1 MNTLKIKIMKIFSLF
16 ILAFIYSCTGKQEAQ
31 APALEVLPVL
41 SVNSGNATVYSEYP
55 ASVEGRVNVEIRPQV
70 NGTLDKVF
78 VDEGAYVTKGTP
90 LFKINARPYQERVNN
105 SKGRLLAAQS
115 ALTNARLEVE
125 KLTPLVANKVVSD
138 YQLKTAIATQR
149 IAEANLGQAKADLE
163 SARIDLGYTLI
174 TAPVNGYIGRLPK
187 KQGSL
192 VGIADPEALAEL
204 SDVHEVHVYF
214 SLSESDFVAFKTMY
228 PGKNLEQKIAHLP
241 EVELV
246 TADGT
251 IYGKKGKI
259 ELVNGQFDKNT
270 AAITLR
276 ASFPNTEGLL
286 RSGNTGKIRL
296 GLEFKNVINIPQA
309 ATQEMQDKL
318 FVYLVDKDNTISKK
332 SIEISG
338 NTGSNYIIKAGLQK
352 GDRIVSNGFDHIQE
366 GQKIQP
372 KLAAPKSPIQVATI
386 K

>member
-1 MNTLKIKIMKIFSLF
+1 MKIFYLF
-16 ILAFIYSCTGKQEAQ
+16 ILALLYSCTGKQEAP
-31 APALEVLPVL
+31 AAALEVLPVL
-41 SVNSGNATVYSEYP
+41 SVNSGDATVYSEYP

-78 VDEGAYVTKGTP
+78 VDEGDYVTKGTP

-125 KLTPLVANKVVSD
+125 KLTPLVDNKVVSD

-149 IAEANLGQAKADLE
+149 IAEANIGQAKADLE

-214 SLSESDFVAFKTMY
+214 SLSESDFVAFKSMY

-251 IYGKKGKI
+251 VYGKKGKI

-276 ASFPNTEGLL
+276 ASFPNGDGLL
-286 RSGNTGKIRL
+286 RSGNTGKIKL

-318 FVYLVDKDNTISKK
+318 FVYVVGKDNTISKK
-332 SIEISG
+332 SIEVSG
-338 NTGSNYIIKAGLQK
+338 NTATNYIIKAGLQK
-352 GDRIVSNGFDHIQE
+352 GDKIVSSGFDHIVE
-366 GQKIQP
+366 GQQIQP
-372 KLAAPKSPIQVATI
+372 KNVTPAKTIQVATI

>member
-1 MNTLKIKIMKIFSLF
+1 MKIFYLF
-16 ILAFIYSCTGKQEAQ
+16 ILALIYSCTGKQEAP
-31 APALEVLPVL
+31 AAALEVLPVL
-41 SVNSGNATVYSEYP
+41 SVNSGDATVYSEYP

-78 VDEGAYVTKGTP
+78 VDEGDYVTKGTP

-125 KLTPLVANKVVSD
+125 KLTPLVDNKVVSD

-149 IAEANLGQAKADLE
+149 IAEANIGQAKADLE
-163 SARIDLGYTLI
+163 SAKIDLGYTLI

-214 SLSESDFVAFKTMY
+214 SLSESDFVAFKSMY
-228 PGKNLEQKIAHLP
+228 AGKNLEQKIAHLP
-241 EVELV
+241 EVELI

-251 IYGKKGKI
+251 VYGKKGKI

-276 ASFPNTEGLL
+276 ASFPNGDGLL
-286 RSGNTGKIRL
+286 RSGNTGKIKL

-318 FVYLVDKDNTISKK
+318 FVYVVDKDNVISKK
-332 SIEISG
+332 SVEVSG
-338 NTGSNYIIKAGLQK
+338 NSGTNYILKSGLQK
-352 GDRIVSNGFDHIQE
+352 GDRIVSSGFDHIAE
-366 GQKIQP
+366 GQHIQP
-372 KLAAPKSPIQVATI
+372 KIVNPAAPIQVATI

>member
-1 MNTLKIKIMKIFSLF
+1 MKIFYLF
-16 ILAFIYSCTGKQEAQ
+16 ILALLYSCTGKQEAP
-31 APALEVLPVL
+31 AAALEVLPVL
-41 SVNSGNATVYSEYP
+41 SVNSGDATVYSEYP
-55 ASVEGRVNVEIRPQV
+55 ASIEGRVNVEIRPQV

-78 VDEGAYVTKGTP
+78 VDEGDYVTKGTP

-125 KLTPLVANKVVSD
+125 KLTPLVDNKVVSD

-149 IAEANLGQAKADLE
+149 IAEANIGQAKADLE

-214 SLSESDFVAFKTMY
+214 SLSESDFVAFKSMY

-251 IYGKKGKI
+251 VYGKKGKI

-276 ASFPNTEGLL
+276 ASFPNGDGLL
-286 RSGNTGKIRL
+286 RSGNTGKIKL

-318 FVYLVDKDNTISKK
+318 FVYVVGKDNTISKK
-332 SIEISG
+332 SIEVSG
-338 NTGSNYIIKAGLQK
+338 NTATNYIIKAGLQK
-352 GDRIVSNGFDHIQE
+352 GDKIVSSGFDHIVE
-366 GQKIQP
+366 GQQIQP
-372 KLAAPKSPIQVATI
+372 KNVTPAKTIQVATI

>member
-1 MNTLKIKIMKIFSLF
+1 MKIFSLF